1 MLSRLNL
8 LSSHLTAG
16 SPLQADTR
24 NLLTKYRGLSSLD
37 LKVLDDI
44 YYLGNKDTLEMIEA
58 TIRYEKTYK

>member
-24 NLLTKYRGLSSLD
+24 NLLAKYRGLSSLD
-37 LKVLDDI
+37 SKVLDDI
-44 YYLGNKDTLEMIEA
+44 YYLGNKDTLEMIEG
-58 TIRYEKTYK
+58 TIKYEKVYK